1 MIGKLFT
8 DTKVLCS
15 YLVFD
20 LPTKMPVAN
29 DWVERKTQDFQ
40 VPAG

>member
-1 MIGKLFT
+1 MIRKLFT
-8 DTKVLCS
+8 DTKGLCS
-15 YLVFD
+15 QLVSD

-40 VPAG
+40 VPEG